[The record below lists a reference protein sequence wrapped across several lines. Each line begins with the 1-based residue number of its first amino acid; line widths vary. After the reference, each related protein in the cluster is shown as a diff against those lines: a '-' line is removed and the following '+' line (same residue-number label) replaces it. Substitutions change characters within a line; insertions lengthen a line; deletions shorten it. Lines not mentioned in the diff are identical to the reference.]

1 MSSTL
6 YSVLAAVIVMSVSL
20 SGVLFSAEM
29 LRSWMHRNLP
39 YLATFAGGVFLLV
52 VFHLLEETL
61 HESSSLALASGA
73 ILFGAAIMIA
83 LHHVLP
89 AHHHHE
95 SVHDHAHSRIDGRR
109 VLISDAFHNIGDG
122 VLLVATFA
130 VSIPVG
136 LAAAIGIIIHE
147 LVQEISEFFVLK
159 SSGYSTKQAL
169 GFNLL
174 SASTIL
180 IGVALAAFLASAE
193 NIAVLFAG
201 IAAGGFLTILIQDL
215 VPNTME
221 SVKKQ
226 GGAWKHALAA
236 ILGIALML
244 GVQTAFPHEEEHEE
258 EPIGYSTRTVN
269 LVATIAPFASLNSPN
284 TV

>member
-6 YSVLAAVIVMSVSL
+6 YPVLAAAIIMIASL
-20 SGVLFSAEM
+20 SGVLFSAEI
-29 LRSWMHRNLP
+29 LRSWMQRNLP

-52 VFHLLEETL
+52 VYHLLEETL
-61 HESSSLALASGA
+61 HESSSLALAAGS
-73 ILFGAAIMIA
+73 ILFGAALMVA

-95 SVHDHAHSRIDGRR
+95 SEHDHAHSRIDGRR

-130 VSIPVG
+130 ISIPVG
-136 LAAAIGIIIHE
+136 IAAAIGIILHE

-159 SSGYSTKQAL
+159 SSGFTTRQAL
-169 GFNLL
+169 SLNLL
-174 SASTIL
+174 SSSTVL
-180 IGVALAAFLASAE
+180 IGVALALFLSSAE
-193 NIAVLFAG
+193 HIAVLFAG

-215 VPNTME
+215 LPNTVE
-221 SVKKQ
+221 HSKKR
-226 GGAWKHALAA
+226 GSAVKHATAA
-236 ILGIALML
+236 LLGVLLML
-244 GVQTAFPHEEEHEE
+244 GVQTLFPHEEEHKDELHA
-258 EPIGYSTRTVN
+258 YSTRTVN
-269 LVATIAPFASLNSPN
+269 LVATISPLESLNSPK

>member
-1 MSSTL
+1 MHIG
-6 YSVLAAVIVMSVSL
+6 YAFIAACVVMLVSL

-29 LRSWMHRNLP
+29 VRSWMHRNLP
-39 YLATFAGGVFLLV
+39 YLATFASGVFLLV
-52 VFHLLEETL
+52 VYHLLEETL

-73 ILFGAAIMIA
+73 VLFGAAMMVA

-95 SVHDHAHSRIDGRR
+95 SAHDHPHTRIDGRR
-109 VLISDAFHNIGDG
+109 VLISDAFHNVGDG

-136 LAAAIGIIIHE
+136 LTAAVGIVLHE

-159 SSGYSTKQAL
+159 GSGYSTREAL

-174 SASTIL
+174 SSGTIL
-180 IGVALAAFLASAE
+180 IGVALAAYLSSAE
-193 NIAVLFAG
+193 HIAVLFAG

-215 VPNTME
+215 LPNTLE

-226 GGAWKHALAA
+226 GGGWTHVIAGL
-236 ILGIALML
+236 LGIALML
-244 GVQTAFPHEEEHEE
+244 GVQTAFPHEEERGHAGEA
-258 EPIGYSTRTVN
+258 
-269 LVATIAPFASLNSPN
+269 ATSAALQTPGISS
-284 TV
+284 

>member
-1 MSSTL
+1 MSTSFYPL
-6 YSVLAAVIVMSVSL
+6 LAASAVMLVSL
-20 SGVLFSAEM
+20 SGVLFSAEI

-73 ILFGAAIMIA
+73 VLFGAAIMIA

-95 SVHDHAHSRIDGRR
+95 SSHDHTHSRIDGRR
-109 VLISDAFHNIGDG
+109 VLVSDAFHNIGDG

-130 VSIPVG
+130 VSISVG
-136 LAAAIGIIIHE
+136 LAATIGIVVHE
-147 LVQEISEFFVLK
+147 LVQEISEYFVLK
-159 SSGYSTKQAL
+159 SSGYTTKQAL

-174 SASTIL
+174 SSSTIL
-180 IGVALAAFLASAE
+180 IGVALAVFLASAE
-193 NIAVLFAG
+193 SIAVLFAG
-201 IAAGGFLTILIQDL
+201 IAAGGFFTILIQDL
-215 VPNTME
+215 VPNTIA

-226 GGAWKHALAA
+226 GAAWKHALAA
-236 ILGIALML
+236 VLGIALML
-244 GVQTAFPHEEEHEE
+244 GVQTAFPHEEEHAEE
-258 EPIGYSTRTVN
+258 TVGYSTRTVN
-269 LVATIAPFASLNSPN
+269 LVSTIAPLESLNSPK